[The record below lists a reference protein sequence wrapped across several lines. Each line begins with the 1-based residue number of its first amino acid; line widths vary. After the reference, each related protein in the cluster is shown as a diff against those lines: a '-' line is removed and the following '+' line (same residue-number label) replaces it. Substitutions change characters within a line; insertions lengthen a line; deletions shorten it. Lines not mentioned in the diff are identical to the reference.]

1 MANPI
6 SLSQLTLNPKEVE
19 SVREFIKTIVLEN
32 PELSSLHRIMDG
44 VKMKQ
49 QLVLVEGL
57 KKTGRK
63 ADSDCDRV
71 SSGATSTLVQ
81 KYAEP
86 VAIEDFFEICAKEWD
101 GLWKP
106 LYDKISTYRGRYE
119 IEGTDVAIM
128 IADMVKQSIMDS
140 VWRLAWYGDTNV
152 AQSGASTAGV
162 KTAGDVAVYSPI
174 DGFFAQIFDAVS
186 SSPSTIG
193 YYKDI
198 TSLQSSA
205 TVTATNA
212 YNTFM
217 AVYKGADP
225 RLRADK
231 NAKFYVTDQLGL
243 GLMEYMQAN
252 SVNFTLSVTE
262 DGWNTFKFLGHD
274 VVMMTSVWDQANADF
289 EADSTSNDPYL
300 QHRLVFT
307 LPNNLVIATLDE
319 NGIDDLEVFYEQKE
333 RKVAIGFGYTLDAI
347 LLDEKLVAVA
357 F

>member
-19 SVREFIKTIVLEN
+19 DVKQFIKAIVLQN
-32 PELSSLHRIMDG
+32 PELRDLHRIMDG

-63 ADSDCDRV
+63 ADTDCDRV

-101 GLWKP
+101 SLWKP
-106 LYDKISTYRGRYE
+106 LYDKINDYRGRYD

-140 VWRLAWYGDTNV
+140 VWRLAWYGDTDV
-152 AQSGASTAGV
+152 AQSTASDAGV
-162 KTAGDVAVYSPI
+162 KTSGDVKQIISAVT
-174 DGFFAQIFDAVS
+174 A
-186 SSPSTIG
+186 SPSTIG
-193 YYKDI
+193 KYVDI
-198 TSLQSSA
+198 TSLQSSE
-205 TVTATNA
+205 TVSAANA

-243 GLMEYMQAN
+243 GLMEYMQTN

-262 DGWNTFKFLGHD
+262 NGWSTFKFMGHD

-289 EADSTSNDPYL
+289 ETDSTSGDPYL

-307 LPNNLVIATLDE
+307 LPNNLVLATLDAE
-319 NGIDDLEVFYEQKE
+319 GIDNLEVFYEQKE
-333 RKVAIGFGYTLDAI
+333 RKMAIGFGYTLDAI